1 MAVNRTQQSGI
12 TIALIVFVMLTFVLA
27 AATYFGFTGRQKAL
41 DDQAAAEK
49 QATTAANDMRRAQQD
64 FETLRNLVGVPP
76 DTPIAD
82 IETGLGNLFEGDFA
96 GFDQEP
102 KTYLNLIGWLRA
114 EFRDLS
120 DKVKTAEQDKQV
132 LTTQTGADFV
142 AVTKARDEA
151 IKEAQ
156 AAQAAETA
164 AKKDF
169 DERWAAH

>member
-82 IETGLGNLFEGDFA
+82 IETGL
-96 GFDQEP
+96 
-102 KTYLNLIGWLRA
+102 
-114 EFRDLS
+114 
-120 DKVKTAEQDKQV
+120 
-132 LTTQTGADFV
+132 
-142 AVTKARDEA
+142 
-151 IKEAQ
+151 
-156 AAQAAETA
+156 
-164 AKKDF
+164 
-169 DERWAAH
+169 